1 MALSQNLQQRLLQKL
16 SPQQIQLMKLLQV
29 PTAYLDERIKEELEE
44 NPALEQA
51 EDGHDDAEEMVDEFE
66 SEEEFEPEGTE
77 EEYDNIDISEYVS
90 EGDDEVGDYRLKDD
104 NYPEADDNKTIPHRV
119 ETTFHDMLAA
129 QLGMLTLDD
138 HSRKIAEQIVGS
150 IDDDGYLRRETA
162 SIKDDLAFR
171 QNINASEEEIE

>member
-1 MALSQNLQQRLLQKL
+1 
-16 SPQQIQLMKLLQV
+16 
-29 PTAYLDERIKEELEE
+29 
-44 NPALEQA
+44 
-51 EDGHDDAEEMVDEFE
+51 
-66 SEEEFEPEGTE
+66 
-77 EEYDNIDISEYVS
+77 
-90 EGDDEVGDYRLKDD
+90 D

-171 QNINASEEEIE
+171 QNINASEEEIEALIHQVQQFDPPGVAARDLQECLLLQLKRKLGEGKDVQMAVEVLTHYFDEFTKKHYEKIQRGLGLDDEALKEVINQIIKLTP